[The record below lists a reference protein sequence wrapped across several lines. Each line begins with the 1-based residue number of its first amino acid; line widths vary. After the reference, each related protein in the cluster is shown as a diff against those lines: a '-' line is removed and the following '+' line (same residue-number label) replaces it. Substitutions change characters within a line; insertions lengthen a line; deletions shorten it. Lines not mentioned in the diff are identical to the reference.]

1 MVSSKLKKQFEEI
14 VRVAVAPLGNA
25 GVTPNMLTILGV
37 LLASLTGYAYTLA
50 PVNRVYL
57 VYCGVLIIV
66 SGFVDAIDG
75 VLARSTGKVT
85 RFGGFFDSVA
95 DRYSDAV
102 IYTGIIVAG
111 LCNQLTG
118 LITLFSSML
127 VSYAR
132 ARAEMEG
139 VKMAG
144 VGLAETS
151 LSEAVTYVKER
162 SAFGNLLSR
171 YENVSFKLA
180 EADTLLVATRLLCYQ
195 CLRLRDQ
202 GLPHTKESAMAKWFG
217 AQSCV
222 KVLHD
227 ILLISTNLS
236 FSLLYYI
243 VCGKTIVGSY
253 WAALRGYNL
262 FLIFTPSI
270 VFPVIV

>member
-14 VRVAVAPLGNA
+14 VRVAVAPLGDV

-50 PVNRVYL
+50 PVDQVYL

-85 RFGGFFDSVA
+85 KFGGFFDSVA

-111 LCNQLTG
+111 LCNQLIG
-118 LITLFSSML
+118 LITLFASML

-144 VGLAETS
+144 VGLAERAERMTF
-151 LSEAVTYVKER
+151 LSICSIAAYWWAPALNYGIIVLAVLALITVLQRIMYFKKEIEK
-162 SAFGNLLSR
+162 N
-171 YENVSFKLA
+171 
-180 EADTLLVATRLLCYQ
+180 
-195 CLRLRDQ
+195 
-202 GLPHTKESAMAKWFG
+202 
-217 AQSCV
+217 
-222 KVLHD
+222 
-227 ILLISTNLS
+227 
-236 FSLLYYI
+236 
-243 VCGKTIVGSY
+243 
-253 WAALRGYNL
+253 
-262 FLIFTPSI
+262 
-270 VFPVIV
+270 